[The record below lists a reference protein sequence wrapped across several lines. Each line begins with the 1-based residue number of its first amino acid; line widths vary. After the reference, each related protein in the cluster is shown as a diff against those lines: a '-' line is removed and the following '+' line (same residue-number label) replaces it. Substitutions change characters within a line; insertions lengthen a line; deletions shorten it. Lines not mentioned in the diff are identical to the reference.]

1 MAPTINQRST
11 GHCSRAGSNM
21 THLMVR
27 YSDFLKNKHVW
38 PGGRVRAKRMQTNLW
53 HTTNHGLL
61 TYTGWYHQFSRMYH
75 LKAPYAICS
84 WFNHPE
90 FKVYP
95 NSKVFTQIWYDM
107 IIAHFFDHLQTWSR
121 SAVNKQKPEKHVC
134 SCQVSYWWSQKNT
147 YVIYSTGHCCNLN
160 TAIPKNCSMK
170 VRKWKVRELY
180 FSPWQPE
187 MKFMVFYG
195 YFMATLIN
203 AILLIYYGYLMALMW
218 GKERKMMLKLL
229 DTWRC

>member
-1 MAPTINQRST
+1 
-11 GHCSRAGSNM
+11 
-21 THLMVR
+21 MVR

-38 PGGRVRAKRMQTNLW
+38 PGGRVRAKPLMKRMQTNLW

-61 TYTGWYHQFSRMYH
+61 TYTGWYHQCSRMYH

-134 SCQVSYWWSQKNT
+134 SCQVSYWWSQKKHICNIFHWSLLQSKYSNPEKLFHESKEVESSWALLLT
-147 YVIYSTGHCCNLN
+147 LTAGDEIYGVL
-160 TAIPKNCSMK
+160 
-170 VRKWKVRELY
+170 RL
-180 FSPWQPE
+180 
-187 MKFMVFYG
+187 FYG
-195 YFMATLIN
+195 YFN
-203 AILLIYYGYLMALMW
+203 
-218 GKERKMMLKLL
+218 
-229 DTWRC
+229 